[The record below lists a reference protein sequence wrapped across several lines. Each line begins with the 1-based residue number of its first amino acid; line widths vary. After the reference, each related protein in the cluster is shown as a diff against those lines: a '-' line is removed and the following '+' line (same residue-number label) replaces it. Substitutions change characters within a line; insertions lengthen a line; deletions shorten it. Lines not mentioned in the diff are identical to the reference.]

1 MKEIV
6 VISGKGGT
14 GKTTI
19 TAALASLVK
28 RKVMAD
34 CDVDAADLHL
44 ILNPDIKQ
52 QNDFFSGK
60 TAYVRQEDCTQ
71 CGKCVEVCQFN
82 AISEDFV
89 VDPVSCEGCGVCV
102 AFCPVNAIDFN
113 ENLSGQWFVSNT
125 RFGTLVHAKLGI
137 AEENSGKLVTLV
149 RKQAKH
155 LAEKENA
162 EYIIVDG
169 APGVGCPVISSIGG
183 AAAVLVVTEP
193 TLSGLHDMERVV
205 RLAAEHFNIPTF
217 VCVNKSDL
225 NAEITE
231 KIIHFCSQNGV
242 LFAGSVPYD
251 ESTTKAMVEG
261 KNVFEYKEGP
271 AAVAI
276 RDVWTKISNNVQA
289 PDRE

>member
-19 TAALASLVK
+19 TAALASLIQSK
-28 RKVMAD
+28 IMAD

-44 ILNPDIKQ
+44 ILNPEIKQ
-52 QNDFFSGK
+52 QDDFFCGK
-60 TAYVRQEDCTQ
+60 TAYVRQKDCTQ
-71 CGKCVEVCQFN
+71 CGKCVEVCQFS
-82 AISEDFV
+82 AISTDYL

-102 AFCPVNAIDFN
+102 AFCPVDAIDFN
-113 ENLSGQWFVSNT
+113 ENLSGQWFISNT

-149 RKQAKH
+149 RKQAKQ
-155 LAEKENA
+155 LAEKEKA

-205 RLAAEHFNIPTF
+205 SLAAKYFKIPTF
-217 VCVNKSDL
+217 VCINKADL
-225 NAEITE
+225 NAEIAE
-231 KIIHFCSQNGV
+231 KIILFCDENEV

-251 ESTTKAMVEG
+251 EFTTKAMVEG
-261 KNVFEYKEGP
+261 KNIFEYKEGP
-271 AAVAI
+271 AAAAI
-276 RDVWTKISNNVQA
+276 RDVWTIIRDNA
-289 PDRE
+289 

>member
-28 RKVMAD
+28 SKIMAD

-60 TAYVRQEDCTQ
+60 TAYVRQEDCTE

-82 AISEDFV
+82 AISKEFV

-102 AFCPVNAIDFN
+102 AFCPVDAIDFN
-113 ENLSGQWFVSNT
+113 ENLSGQWFISNT

-149 RKQAKH
+149 RKQAKQ

-205 RLAAEHFNIPTF
+205 RLAAEHFVIPTS
-217 VCVNKSDL
+217 VCINKADL
-225 NAEITE
+225 NLEIAE

-251 ESTTKAMVEG
+251 EATTKAMVEG
-261 KNVFEYKEGP
+261 KNVFEFKKGP

-276 RDVWTKISNNVQA
+276 RDVWTKIRDSVQA
-289 PDRE
+289 ADKV